1 VLLSEGVVGSLW
13 SWMGL
18 RHIRQQTKKKQTMLK
33 NIALIAAGF
42 LLVVIHSSETSV
54 EELGRNDMDRRPP
67 VRTFEKRRD
76 HGHGLDV
83 RARYRERGPG
93 KGFAS
98 GGGF

>member
-1 VLLSEGVVGSLW
+1 
-13 SWMGL
+13 
-18 RHIRQQTKKKQTMLK
+18 MLK
-33 NIALIAAGF
+33 NIALMAAGF
-42 LLVVIHSSETSV
+42 LLVVVHSSETSV

-67 VRTFEKRRD
+67 VRTFEKRD

-83 RARYRERGPG
+83 RGRYHTRAPG